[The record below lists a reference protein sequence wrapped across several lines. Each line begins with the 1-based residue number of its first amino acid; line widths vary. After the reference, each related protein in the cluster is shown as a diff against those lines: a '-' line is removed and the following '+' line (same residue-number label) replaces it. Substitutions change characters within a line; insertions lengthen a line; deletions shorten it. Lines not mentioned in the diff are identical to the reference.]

1 MFHRL
6 FFGFCR
12 TGGGAHVQQPLGQ
25 GADGVEIHGV
35 VGAGAAQL
43 HNHEPGVVH
52 ISDVPGHRA
61 QVQPQLLGKLSGG
74 HRLFPHGVHH
84 FHPGGAPQQAHG
96 GVLPIL
102 QLGHGN
108 ARLGLDVDANAEAGQ
123 ISFLIYQSGGEI
135 WEEEEEG
142 GGGAVQGVVGLNQHI
157 SLQEPR

>member
-1 MFHRL
+1 MFHCL
-6 FFGFCR
+6 FFGFYCA
-12 TGGGAHVQQPLGQ
+12 GGGAHVQQSLGQ

-35 VGAGAAQL
+35 VGAGAA
-43 HNHEPGVVH
+43 NFIITSRESCIFRMSRVTVPRCSPSSWESSREVIGFSRMAFI
-52 ISDVPGHRA
+52 ISIRA
-61 QVQPQLLGKLSGG
+61 GLPS
-74 HRLFPHGVHH
+74 RR
-84 FHPGGAPQQAHG
+84 G